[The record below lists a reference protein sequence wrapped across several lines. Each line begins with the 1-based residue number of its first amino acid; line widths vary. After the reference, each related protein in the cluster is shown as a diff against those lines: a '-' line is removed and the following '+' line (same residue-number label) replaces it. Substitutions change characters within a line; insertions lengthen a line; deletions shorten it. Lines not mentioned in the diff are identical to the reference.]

1 MFKKTKFHSVK
12 HEDNL
17 YFIVMKYEVLRG
29 QTKVGS
35 YDFDELKALYQ
46 AGVLLPSDFF
56 WIPGMPDWKP
66 LSSLLAIVPPL
77 PAVQSVRA
85 VGPSSAEI
93 MATSRSGSFAY
104 SAWMVAA
111 FIAPYLFSWRIIFDR
126 TLGYSKGWKIFYA
139 LWIPI
144 VLAITS
150 GGGRTRSSQPEN
162 LESKNAAFMATLTP
176 EQRIAVETMQ
186 RNFRQAARENAG
198 TGAYAGPRANFDHQD
213 ENKDGRLDMKEFM
226 SQPLYGI
233 SSYSAEDFDSRD
245 TNKDGYVTFEELS
258 QR

>member
-1 MFKKTKFHSVK
+1 
-12 HEDNL
+12 
-17 YFIVMKYEVLRG
+17 MKYEVLRG

-111 FIAPYLFSWRIIFDR
+111 FFAPYLFSWRIIFDKS
-126 TLGYSKGWKIFYA
+126 LGYSKGWKVFYA

-144 VLAITS
+144 VLLMVS
-150 GGGRTRSSQPEN
+150 GGSSTRSARPESQ
-162 LESKNAAFMATLTP
+162 ESKNAAYMARLTP
-176 EQRIAVETMQ
+176 EQRIAVETLQKNM
-186 RNFRQAARENAG
+186 RLALREN
-198 TGAYAGPRANFDHQD
+198 FDSQD
-213 ENKDGRLDMKEFM
+213 VNKDGKLDMKEFL
-226 SQPLYGI
+226 SQGLLKNTYVE
-233 SSYSAEDFDSRD
+233 ADFHSQDA
-245 TNKDGYVTFEELS
+245 NKDGYVTFEEQV